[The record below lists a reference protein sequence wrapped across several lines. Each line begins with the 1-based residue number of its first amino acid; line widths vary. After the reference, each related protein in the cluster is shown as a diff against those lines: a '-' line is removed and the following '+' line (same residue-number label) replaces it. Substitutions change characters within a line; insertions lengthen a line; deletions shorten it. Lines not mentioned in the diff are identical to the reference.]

1 MGAELL
7 NGHDL
12 ETYERERVDAD
23 ALAFVMPPVEDLD
36 HWWEN
41 GVKQAVEDVKRRT
54 QPSWPV
60 ARVYHWLATKAAFLG
75 LTFVG
80 EEMVAVTVVCRDGDA
95 LAAPVDALVLL
106 AWSDPKNVKRGIEE
120 AVRVFTQHEVDEH
133 ARKAGF
139 RRLKMFSPRMGML
152 GRPDRPGRK
161 GKPGFAIRLGWRLGG
176 LMFVK
181 DL

>member
-12 ETYERERVDAD
+12 EATPPM
-23 ALAFVMPPVEDLD
+23 ALASPGLAFYMPGAADLD
-36 HWWEN
+36 YWWEH
-41 GVKQAVEDVKRRT
+41 GVSAAVEDVKRRT
-54 QPSWPV
+54 KPSWPV
-60 ARVYHWLATKAAFLG
+60 ARVYHWLATGVAHLG
-75 LTFVG
+75 LTMVDHELVG
-80 EEMVAVTVVCRDGDA
+80 VTIVCRDGDA
-95 LAAPVDALVLL
+95 LATPQDALVLL
-106 AWSDPKNVKRGIEE
+106 AWSDPKNVSRGVEE
-120 AVRVFTQHEVDEH
+120 EVRVYTQRQVDEQ
-133 ARKAGF
+133 ARQAGF

-161 GKPGFAIRLGWRLGG
+161 GRPGFAIRLGWRLGG